1 MLQLTCAEL
10 VGSPYGL
17 DAVLLLDTP
26 TDDAGLTWVLTEW
39 YKRSTRGGTC
49 LIYLRQPDAAR
60 AWADWQCVPMEL
72 AADDGDAQWWELR
85 RSLAHDRYDQ
95 VAEFTGETREQVVAK
110 CQAGINRTK
119 AIWEAADTDTAEQ
132 RTSFYSETDAYL
144 YELVEYERIE
154 PGPAPDPSQNLRQF
168 ELAHGSGGQM
178 LRSAQLGPIWGFDLS
193 RAMRDFLRF
202 RVPRFYPHLADRI
215 TVLDEWESLPP
226 ASFDVVYAYHVLEHT
241 EDPLAVLAKLA
252 ALLLPGGQIHIIA
265 PFDAVGPEYPEH
277 NPELAHLTVPGLL
290 DEVGLTLGGTY
301 PVGVWEAF
309 VGFRS
314 G

>member
-1 MLQLTCAEL
+1 MLQMTCAEL
-10 VGSPYGL
+10 VIAPYGL
-17 DAVLLLDTP
+17 EAILLLDTP
-26 TDDAGLTWVLTEW
+26 TDDAGLVLVLCEW

-49 LIYLRQPDAAR
+49 LVYLRRSEAAR
-60 AWADWQCVPMEL
+60 AWCDWQCVAMEL
-72 AADDGDAQWWELR
+72 AADDGGAQWWELR
-85 RSLAHDRYDQ
+85 RSVIHDRYDQ
-95 VAEFTGETREQVVAK
+95 VAEFTGESREQVIAK

-119 AIWEAADTDTAEQ
+119 AAWEGADTSTAEQ

-154 PGPAPDPSQNLRQF
+154 PGLAPDPSRNLRQF

-193 RAMRDFLRF
+193 RVMREFLRF

-215 TVLDEWESLPP
+215 TVLDEWDSLAP

-241 EDPLAVLAKLA
+241 EDPLAVLARLA
-252 ALLLPGGQIHIIA
+252 ALLAPRGQIHIIA
-265 PFDAVGPEYPEH
+265 PFDAIGPEYPEH
-277 NPELAHLTVPGLL
+277 NPDLAHLTVPGLL
-290 DEVGLTLGGTY
+290 DEVGLTLGETY

-309 VGFRS
+309 VGFRWR
-314 G
+314 